1 LSDILL
7 DSVLDVVKT
16 LPILALVYALLYWI
30 EARTHT
36 APALLEKAARFG
48 PICGAIAG
56 AVPQCGFSAAAS
68 ALYLDGCLAPAT
80 LVAVFLATSDEAIPV
95 LLGSGCGFSEVVRL
109 IAVKTVLAIAGG
121 YLLRLTVL
129 RGRAEHS
136 GHTAQPDGCFCC
148 EGSGPA
154 AVLKRT
160 AQTALLLFVVLLFF
174 NSLMFFIGETRIS
187 ALLLSGSVFQPLLC
201 ATVGLLPSCAVSVL
215 LAELYSAGAI
225 GFGSMIAGLS
235 TGAGFGYM
243 ILFSDRCKRKNA
255 CQIIALTW
263 LLAAAGGVTVQAVFG

>member
-1 LSDILL
+1 MSDILL

-95 LLGSGCGFSEVVRL
+95 LLGSGCGLSEVVRL

-148 EGSGPA
+148 EGNGPA

-187 ALLLSGSVFQPLLC
+187 ALLLSGSVFQPLHC
-201 ATVGLLPSCAVSVL
+201 ATVGLLPS
-215 LAELYSAGAI
+215 SA
-225 GFGSMIAGLS
+225 L
-235 TGAGFGYM
+235 
-243 ILFSDRCKRKNA
+243 
-255 CQIIALTW
+255 
-263 LLAAAGGVTVQAVFG
+263 